1 MPCQN
6 TCWKGTSSMK
16 VILLKDIKDV
26 GKAGEI
32 INAKDGYSRN
42 YLFPNGLAK
51 EATPANL
58 KEWKEKKVGAEVRKE
73 QETDDA
79 KVLAGKLNEMTLV
92 FKSKSGDNGKLFG
105 SITTKEIADE
115 LKKQTKID
123 IDKRKMSI
131 AGGNIK
137 TLGVTKVDIKLVHGV
152 TAELK
157 VQVVEM

>member
-1 MPCQN
+1 
-6 TCWKGTSSMK
+6 MK

-26 GKAGEI
+26 GKAGDI

-42 YLFPNGLAK
+42 YLFPNGLGK

-79 KVLAGKLNEMTLV
+79 RELARKIGEITLIL
-92 FKSKSGDNGKLFG
+92 KSKSGENGKLFG
-105 SITTKEIADE
+105 SITTKEIAEE

-131 AGGNIK
+131 EGGNIK
-137 TLGVTKVDIKLVHGV
+137 TLGVTKVDIKMIHGV
-152 TAELK
+152 SAELK
-157 VQVVEM
+157 VQIVEL